1 MTDFECVF
9 CDDEG
14 CCFCGV
20 TNEDNGGSMTEFNIE
35 DLDEVIYTAESS
47 LVQML
52 ALQLKKTLRQLEIAL
67 PILEQQ
73 ERGDGWIEWG
83 GEIDP
88 CAEPV
93 IGVVEV
99 KFKGGETDS
108 GCASQWYWKHDDC
121 DSDIIA
127 YRIIPEQPTN
137 QNGEQ

>member
-73 ERGDGWIEWG
+73 ERGEGWIEWG
-83 GEIDP
+83 GGKR
-88 CAEPV
+88 PV
-93 IGVVEV
+93 ISGKKVEV
-99 KFKGGETDS
+99 KFRGGEGCIALS
-108 GCASQWYWKHDDC
+108 GELDWRDTESCG
-121 DSDIIA
+121 DIIA
-127 YRIIPEQPTN
+127 YRIIPEN
-137 QNGEQ
+137 SDEN